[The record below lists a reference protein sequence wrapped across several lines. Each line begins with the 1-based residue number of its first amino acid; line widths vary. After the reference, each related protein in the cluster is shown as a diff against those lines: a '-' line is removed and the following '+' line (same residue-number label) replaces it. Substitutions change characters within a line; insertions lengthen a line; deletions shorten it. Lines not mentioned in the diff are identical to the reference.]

1 MTFISVSCIF
11 LLLFDISFE
20 YTTVAMLLTYSYLFN
35 DEVNDV
41 LFFMS
46 NVERD
51 LISMERIR

>member
-1 MTFISVSCIF
+1 
-11 LLLFDISFE
+11 
-20 YTTVAMLLTYSYLFN
+20 MLLTYSYLFN